1 MKPILV
7 YKLESDFNSRALDSG
22 KWVDGEWM
30 AKLELKIKKYLNVKY
45 VVLTNNGT
53 SALLAAYWVLKNR
66 YKDISIDPYTF
77 PASYQPAKILGYQVN
92 FERSFL
98 KYKFIPV
105 KTKALMVLV
114 HLFGQPN
121 PLLGKVKAD
130 FIEDACQS
138 FGAEFKGKKVGTFGL
153 MGCFSFYPTKS
164 FHTCGH
170 GGAVVTN
177 NKECFQKLKV
187 FIESGRVN
195 GQITKTP
202 ALNLR
207 MDEIKAEFL
216 LNELRTYDQHLKIQR
231 AIARK
236 FLDNILSPQPLLAEK
251 TGERHIY
258 SVFNLLVKSRDKFRA
273 HMKNA
278 GIETLVYYGDEVL
291 PVSERK
297 KYKDLVSSIVA
308 IPCRWNLTSNEIR
321 RITAAL
327 KSWFI

>member
-1 MKPILV
+1 MKSILV

-66 YKDISIDPYTF
+66 YKNLSIDPYTF
-77 PASYQPAKILGYQVN
+77 PASYQPAKILGYQIN

-98 KYKFIPV
+98 REKFIPV
-105 KTKALMVLV
+105 KTKALKVLV

-121 PLLGKVKAD
+121 PLLGKIKAD

-138 FGAEFKGKKVGTFGL
+138 FGAEFAGKKVGTFGL

-195 GQITKTP
+195 GNMTETP

-216 LNELRTYDQHLKIQR
+216 LNELKTYDQRLKIQR

-236 FLDNILSPQPLLAEK
+236 FLGVILTTQPLLAEK

-258 SVFNLLVKSRDKFRA
+258 SVFNLLVKNRDKFRE

-308 IPCRWNLTSNEIR
+308 IPCRWNLTGNEIR
-321 RITAAL
+321 RIITAL